1 MLKAAF
7 VICLALF
14 VFAPI
19 VAQAQDGD
27 ESAPIVLVQP
37 SSVTVKEGDVF
48 NVSVV
53 IENLAVNHGMVGVE
67 FNLTWNNAIL
77 NSLGINE
84 VLYHTITP
92 QDEWDNIWQI
102 RLTVNNTGG
111 YAWYACLWMD
121 TNRAIAG
128 GYCPVNGISGNH
140 TLAIVTMKA
149 VAAGSITF
157 HFSCVKVCD
166 MNAQSLLNIDE
177 NGYQPPD
184 NGNSGIEF
192 VKLVTRETGIDN
204 STLEMLRD
212 YVEPFPILVNATLLT
227 ARTLGDTC
235 AAEQLTVINSTFEFG
250 HIYVEFM
257 NEGSSDITI
266 IRHEISPYDSS
277 WFYGNK
283 ENVTPSGS
291 PVNIAPNA
299 TEIVDFECSWV
310 PGRPYGGAIYFSDH
324 SAFTC
329 RIGTSPTSISGVLL
343 YSMNVNFYRLNGSK
357 IDVDIGNC
365 GTLDG
370 TVAEFYVLG
379 SDGIVESM
387 ILTPVTVQAGGRSR
401 IPLNYNWTPDETY
414 QFKAI
419 CDSGQA
425 ISWTWQAPLWKQ
437 DDNRDPVIVRFESEN
452 MTVEK
457 DEIFTVDVV
466 IENIPE
472 NHGCAG
478 IQFDVTWDSGVLL
491 ALNMTEVMFHSVT
504 PPEEHDNIWVLVHKV
519 NNTGGYVSYAYTW
532 QDGGRARDDGYSP
545 IFGNH
550 TLASIT
556 FKALDTGSATL
567 HFSQV
572 LMGDLDAEPMVHSV
586 DEPQAYGRVWT
597 SLLNYV
603 LVDCKVNVAS
613 ANSPD
618 EVSYFDASKDKS
630 DTGLGS
636 KAPVDEPSNTPQ
648 TFSYVG
654 RMIALAAVAV
664 AVVPTSIFAHQ
675 RRRKNSVRF

>member
-7 VICLALF
+7 IICLAFL

-19 VAQAQDGD
+19 VAQAQDG
-27 ESAPIVLVQP
+27 EVGAPIVLVQP
-37 SSVTVKEGDVF
+37 GSVTVKEGDVF
-48 NVSVV
+48 NVSIV

-67 FNLTWNNAIL
+67 FTLTWNKTIL
-77 NSLGINE
+77 NSLGMTE

-184 NGNSGIEF
+184 NGNSSIEP
-192 VKLVTRETGIDN
+192 VILDSRQTGIYN
-204 STLEMLRD
+204 YSYVLEMLRD
-212 YVEPFPILVNATLLT
+212 YLELFPIPVNATLLT
-227 ARTLGDTC
+227 ARELGDTC

-266 IRHEISPYDSS
+266 IRHEISPYDSG
-277 WFYGNK
+277 WFYRNM

-310 PGRPYGGAIYFSDH
+310 SGRPYGGAIYFSDH

-370 TVAEFYVLG
+370 TIAEFYVSS
-379 SDGIVESM
+379 SDGLVESL
-387 ILTPVTVQAGGRSR
+387 ISTPVTVQAGGRSR
-401 IPLNYNWTPDETY
+401 IPLDYNWTPDETY

-425 ISWTWQAPLWKQ
+425 ISWTRQAPLWKQ

-452 MTVEK
+452 ITVEK

-472 NHGCAG
+472 NQGCAG
-478 IQFDVTWDSGVLL
+478 IQFDVTWDSGVLM

-504 PPEEHDNIWVLVHKV
+504 PPEEHDNIWELSHKILNQSV
-519 NNTGGYVSYAYTW
+519 DYAYTW
-532 QDGGRARDDGYSP
+532 QDQGRAIAGGYDP
-545 IFGNH
+545 IWGNH
-550 TLASIT
+550 TLATIT

-567 HFSQV
+567 HLSQV

-618 EVSYFDASKDKS
+618 EVSYFSASKDKS
-630 DTGLGS
+630 DTDLGS
-636 KAPVDEPSNTPQ
+636 KAPVDEQGNTPQ
-648 TFSYVG
+648 TFSYVYA
-654 RMIALAAVAV
+654 MIALAAVAV